1 MNISKRDLVRL
12 HAALNGEFQDDG
24 LVKIEIFSGT
34 PTLFFLRFWGCMF
47 NVNEL
52 ELRFIDIL
60 EDFFGVP
67 FKIVYHDALQYGWTT
82 TIGAGTWS
90 LMD

>member
-1 MNISKRDLVRL
+1 MNRRDLVRL
-12 HAALNGEFQDDG
+12 HTALNNEFLVDG
-24 LVKIEIFSGT
+24 LVKIEIFNGT
-34 PTLFFLRFWGCMF
+34 PTLFILRFWGCMF

-82 TIGAGTWS
+82 TIGAGTWN
-90 LMD
+90 LTD